1 MNMAT
6 PTNAREALVL
16 ENRHTG
22 ERLELRRIVRNS
34 ETWLEARGT
43 LPPHGQG
50 PPLHLHIKEAEEF
63 HVKSGTLSAE
73 VDGRPLTVGAG
84 EIATI
89 PRGSPHRWWNDG
101 DDTLVV
107 DGYAKPVVD
116 LDRFLQATFDVLN
129 KSHADRPSL
138 FYMAHLAW
146 RHRHTQTVLFM
157 PRAAQAIVL
166 PLILFVGTILG
177 RYRGTDW
184 PGAPE
189 RCRDVPLCADDT
201 P

>member
-1 MNMAT
+1 MPT
-6 PTNAREALVL
+6 PTRAPDMLVL
-16 ENRHTG
+16 ENRHSG

-34 ETWLEARGT
+34 ETWLEMRGT

-50 PPLHLHIKEAEEF
+50 PPLHVHIAEAEEI

-73 VDGRPLTVGAG
+73 MAGRLVTVGAG
-84 EIATI
+84 KFVTI
-89 PRGSPHRWWNDG
+89 PSGSPHRWWNDG

-107 DGYAKPVVD
+107 DGYVKPRVD
-116 LDRFLQATFDVLN
+116 LDRFLQAAFDVLN
-129 KSHADRPSL
+129 KSNADRPSL

-146 RHRHTQTVLFM
+146 RHRHTQTMLFM
-157 PRAAQAIVL
+157 PPAAQAIVL
-166 PLILFVGTILG
+166 PLIVFVGTILG

-189 RCRDVPLCADDT
+189 RCRDAPLSADDAE
-201 P
+201 